1 MKFLKSSIFF
11 IYALF
16 IHVVLLHI
24 FSEGFY
30 ALYILCLLVGLYV
43 LRFKFSDFSLY
54 LFFIHVVV
62 SIYIINSYMYEE
74 FMFELQLSLNI
85 LDKITYINSEI
96 MYVLTALHI
105 VLLSN
110 LKKFD
115 SFWDIIDE
123 KLLRD

>member
-1 MKFLKSSIFF
+1 
-11 IYALF
+11 
-16 IHVVLLHI
+16 
-24 FSEGFY
+24 
-30 ALYILCLLVGLYV
+30 
-43 LRFKFSDFSLY
+43 
-54 LFFIHVVV
+54 
-62 SIYIINSYMYEE
+62 MYEE
-74 FMFELQLSLNI
+74 FMFELYLSLNI